1 MGGAAGDI
9 VRRVLF
15 PELRSWLTNYWKA
28 LCGTGAAPAQ
38 HLHQL
43 LTTVAVQWTRVPK
56 LAVTLLRQMQLKLS
70 VAVGRSRNIASVLAT
85 MDDRYGCA
93 IRTRPATWTPSSVP
107 AVDIFICHRQQTV
120 CCHRCSDR
128 RCTTNSTALVRDVD
142 INVCVPPRIS
152 NQMQR
157 RRRGGCGGPGRATLG
172 HGCARIC
179 VRVGDARSMRGN
191 DRRPMVR
198 IRLSDRSTKIAITDQ
213 W

>member
-142 INVCVPPRIS
+142 INKCLCTATYLKSNAAQTPRRVRGAGAGHLGARVCENMCTCR
-152 NQMQR
+152 
-157 RRRGGCGGPGRATLG
+157 
-172 HGCARIC
+172 
-179 VRVGDARSMRGN
+179 
-191 DRRPMVR
+191 
-198 IRLSDRSTKIAITDQ
+198 
-213 W
+213 